1 MPTALAALVAPAARA
16 AAVRDLSLLM
26 PNAFDIVR
34 VALPLPWLA
43 ALCASD
49 WRSRRLPNVLTL
61 GGLAAALVF
70 DFGFGGVGG
79 LVDGLEAAGV
89 CVLFLLL
96 PFLVR
101 AAGAGDLKMLAA
113 CGAYAGMRLVLPF
126 LLAVSFAGFFVALA
140 MLLSRKVGAARM
152 KHAFRS
158 IFDWRY
164 DRKAGRAALP
174 PREDE
179 GNRVPFGIAIAVGL
193 EASLVMEVVGWTR

>member
-1 MPTALAALVAPAARA
+1 MA
-16 AAVRDLSLLM
+16 AATDLPLLM
-26 PNAFDIVR
+26 PNALSIVR
-34 VALPLPWLA
+34 IALPVPWLA

-49 WRSRRLPNVLTL
+49 WKSRRLPNVLTL

-70 DFGFGGVGG
+70 DFGIGG
-79 LVDGLEAAGV
+79 LDGLADGLESAGV
-89 CVLFLLL
+89 CILFLVL

-140 MLLSRKVGAARM
+140 MLVSRKVGAARM

-158 IFDWRY
+158 LFDWSY
-164 DRKAGRAALP
+164 DRKAGRATLP

-193 EASLVMEVVGWTR
+193 EVSLVMEAIGWIR